1 MEKRTKLTKNLSL
14 KELINTL
21 QWQEYVRFL
30 KIYET
35 YLKNI
40 DHYSDNGEGL
50 DFTLVKMEGK

>member
-30 KIYET
+30 KIHKT

-50 DFTLVKMEGK
+50 DFT